1 MKCDCTA
8 ATRRATVREVSR
20 HFSRPW
26 IIHDSFSGLGRL
38 GLARTQS
45 RKSKV
50 MPMNKILAIASTV
63 IAAVPRAGTF
73 SPARR
78 EAPSCELK
86 LQPPTYDTRR
96 FDDGP
101 EVHAFALRIQKAV
114 NLTAA
119 AGLHPSRQRCLGDLP
134 RLHFLGQAFYGFV
147 SSLTGVGRRKGGI
160 RLYPRLGTPCAR
172 RARDNLIASA
182 TNSTSTFGFFTAMFS
197 TSSILSSL
205 IDRDIAFSP
214 V

>member
-1 MKCDCTA
+1 
-8 ATRRATVREVSR
+8 
-20 HFSRPW
+20 
-26 IIHDSFSGLGRL
+26 
-38 GLARTQS
+38 
-45 RKSKV
+45 
-50 MPMNKILAIASTV
+50 MNKILTIASTV
-63 IAAVPRAGTF
+63 IAAAPRAGTF

-96 FDDGP
+96 FDNGP

-114 NLTAA
+114 NLTA

-147 SSLTGVGRRKGGI
+147 SSLTGGGRRKGGI

-182 TNSTSTFGFFTAMFS
+182 NNSASIFGFFTAIFS
-197 TSSILSSL
+197 TSSISSSL
-205 IDRDIAFSP
+205 IDRDIASSP
-214 V
+214 VQYSGMSHTLHMVF